1 MSAIQ
6 GLAAVPEVM
15 QILQAIVS
23 ENVQLRAE
31 LQRQLEL
38 KKRLPIM
45 GNRVRTRVI
54 DGKGEREVIRPEGDY
69 PSTFNPRMS
78 DILDI
83 TSGLGNFGE
92 DHQVSIDDILNHIE
106 LEDFISIFAR
116 YSPPQHEGYMI
127 DLYQNRVSLLEAMSW
142 KRETQLPSLL
152 QQLTSVPIRPIGT
165 TELGGEEET
174 KRLQFGIRER
184 MEKLRK

>member
-1 MSAIQ
+1 
-6 GLAAVPEVM
+6 M
-15 QILQAIVS
+15 QILQSIVS

-45 GNRVRTRVI
+45 GNRVRTQVI
-54 DGKGEREVIRPEGDY
+54 DGKGEREIIRPQGDY
-69 PSTFNPRMS
+69 PSTFNPRLA

-92 DHQVSIDDILNHIE
+92 GHQVSMDDVLNHIE
-106 LEDFISIFAR
+106 LEDFISVFAH
-116 YSPPQHEGYMI
+116 YAPPQHGGYMI

-142 KRETQLPSLL
+142 KQETQLPSLL
-152 QQLTSVPIRPIGT
+152 QQLTSVPLRPIGT
-165 TELGGEEET
+165 PETSGGEEGT
-174 KRLQFGIRER
+174 RRLASGIRER
-184 MEKLRK
+184 MERFRR